1 MLLLRSVYISGRWM
15 RLINFRN
22 VLISKYKGTDV
33 YEQRDCWKE
42 DKGRLASEDR
52 FQYHEWTFKQAC
64 ISYLLR
70 SLASSST
77 LLPFL
82 FLPSVVPP
90 STMVRLECFPFRLLQ
105 FVSYCMS
112 PKLCAILNIL
122 INWTQHMYRI
132 DENKFCLLDEIW
144 FVV

>member
-33 YEQRDCWKE
+33 YEQRDCRAERRTRDDWLPKI
-42 DKGRLASEDR
+42 DSNTMNGLLSRHASVI
-52 FQYHEWTFKQAC
+52 FSA
-64 ISYLLR
+64 LLPAR
-70 SLASSST
+70 T

-82 FLPSVVPP
+82 FLLSVVPP
-90 STMVRLECFPFRLLQ
+90 STMVRLKCFPFRLLQ
-105 FVSYCMS
+105 SVSYCVS

-122 INWTQHMYRI
+122 IN
-132 DENKFCLLDEIW
+132 
-144 FVV
+144 